1 MRATGD
7 VQAVAI
13 VIVRDE
19 AGRVLLRRS
28 HQGRW
33 VLPGGVV
40 EPGETVEEAARRGV
54 RDETGVVVG
63 RLRLLGIA
71 SGPELASALP
81 EGGRAHRVAIAF
93 VPEDWEGLPGG
104 GSAEWRARFFSPSTL
119 PSDVD
124 PSDQPLLAR
133 FGSGV

>member
-1 MRATGD
+1 MRTFAE

-28 HQGRW
+28 EQGSW
-33 VLPGGVV
+33 VLPGGLI
-40 EPGETVEEAARRGV
+40 EPGETVEDAARRGV
-54 RDETGVVVG
+54 REETGVVVG

-71 SGPELASALP
+71 SGPELASARP
-81 EGGRAHRVAIAF
+81 EGGRTHRVAIAF

-104 GSAEWRARFFSPSTL
+104 GGAESRARFFSPSTL
-119 PSDVD
+119 PSDLD
-124 PSDQPLLAR
+124 PADGPLLAR